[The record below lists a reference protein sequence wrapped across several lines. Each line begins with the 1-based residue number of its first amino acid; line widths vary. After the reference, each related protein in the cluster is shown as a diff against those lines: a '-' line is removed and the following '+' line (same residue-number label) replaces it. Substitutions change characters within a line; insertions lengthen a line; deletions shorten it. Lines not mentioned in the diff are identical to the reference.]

1 MARLVTFD
9 CPSCSAPVKTPD
21 DAHVVHC
28 DYCGNNLMVPESL
41 RPPPPPPPPTP
52 QDFATTI
59 FINTGSGTVIR
70 PDPTTARKI
79 RRGLGCG
86 GLLLVLFIVAAIVVP
101 IGFAAWTVMETVNPG
116 LFQEITGTGFAR
128 KELSFGGKGRG
139 PGFFEDPVGVTS
151 DKSGDIYVL
160 EGDGR
165 VQRFNAS
172 GSYLNGWVVEDVSAY
187 TAIAADKETNEVYV
201 VGDPKIFKYDGPS
214 GERLGVPL
222 EKGSGFFATRDL
234 ALFPNGDLL
243 TFVSGGTE
251 DLVRLDP
258 DGNEVARHEGVVTKV
273 YGSKQGIPA
282 PWLVHLATDSSDK
295 MILLNKAVALYAEVL
310 IYDADGKYLNR
321 FGEKGGRFTFAS
333 DIAVDGK
340 GRVYVSDT
348 SGIDAFDMSGN
359 NLGSISLPVGTRVKA
374 ISTTAKDELLVLT
387 GNQEVIKYVPR

>member
-1 MARLVTFD
+1 LQEF
-9 CPSCSAPVKTPD
+9 
-21 DAHVVHC
+21 
-28 DYCGNNLMVPESL
+28 G
-41 RPPPPPPPPTP
+41 
-52 QDFATTI
+52 TTI

-70 PDPTTARKI
+70 PDPDTARKI
-79 RRGLGCG
+79 RRGLSCG
-86 GLLLVLFIVAAIVVP
+86 GLLLVLFIVGVIVVP
-101 IGFAAWTVMETVNPG
+101 IGFAAWSIMETVNPG

-128 KELSFGGKGRG
+128 KDISFGGKGRG
-139 PGFFEDPVGVTS
+139 PGFFEDPVDITS
-151 DKSGDIYVL
+151 DRSGDIYVL

-172 GSYLNGWVVEDVSAY
+172 GKYLNGWVVEDVSTF
-187 TAIAADKETNEVYV
+187 TAIAADKETNEVYL

-243 TFVSGGTE
+243 TFVSGGSE

-258 DGNEVARHEGVVTKV
+258 DGNEVARHEGVVTRV
-273 YGSKQGIPA
+273 YGSKTGVPA
-282 PWLVHLATDSSDK
+282 PWLAHLATDSSDK
-295 MILLNKAVALYAEVL
+295 MLILNKAVAMHAEVL

-340 GRVYVSDT
+340 GRIYMSDT
-348 SGIDAFDMSGN
+348 SGVDVFDMSGN
-359 NLGSISLPVGTRVKA
+359 NLGSIPLAIGSRVIA

-387 GNQEVIKYVPR
+387 GTQEVIKYVPR